1 MTPTPAPKKGVR
13 NPCLVLIPAS
23 PGRPGKAGVAPARYS
38 GGDGT
43 RPRPDPVPAGMSGR
57 AALVRGA
64 AAVAVFAVAFA
75 VGNALGEDER
85 PAAPHAPARQ
95 ATTAA
100 LGPLRLEPAPALPEL
115 RAVPKSKPTRPPA
128 ALARPGPAMPTAPAV
143 ESEGVPAETG
153 GYSAPTPT
161 PPVSSP
167 APAEPPPKAPAP
179 PPSEPPPSSTDAPQS
194 AAPAP
199 DPAPAPAPVPTPD
212 PSPSGGS
219 GQFAGP

>member
-1 MTPTPAPKKGVR
+1 MAR
-13 NPCLVLIPAS
+13 
-23 PGRPGKAGVAPARYS
+23 ARYS

-43 RPRPDPVPAGMSGR
+43 RPRPDSVSAGMSGR

-64 AAVAVFAVAFA
+64 AAAAVFAVSFA
-75 VGNALGEDER
+75 VGSALGEDER

-95 ATTAA
+95 QATAA
-100 LGPLRLEPAPALPEL
+100 LGPLRLEPAPTLPEL
-115 RAVPKSKPTRPPA
+115 RAVASKPKPKPAPA
-128 ALARPGPAMPTAPAV
+128 APAGPGPAAPATPAV
-143 ESEGVPAETG
+143 ESENVPAETG

-167 APAEPPPKAPAP
+167 PPAEQAPAAPAPPPAEPPP
-179 PPSEPPPSSTDAPQS
+179 SSKDAPQS

-212 PSPSGGS
+212 PSPGGGS
-219 GQFAGP
+219 GQYSGP

>member
-1 MTPTPAPKKGVR
+1 VT
-13 NPCLVLIPAS
+13 
-23 PGRPGKAGVAPARYS
+23 APARYP

-43 RPRPDPVPAGMSGR
+43 RPRPDPVPARMSGR

-64 AAVAVFAVAFA
+64 AAAAVFAVSFA
-75 VGNALGEDER
+75 IGNALGEDDR
-85 PAAPHAPARQ
+85 PAAPHAPAARQ

-115 RAVPKSKPTRPPA
+115 RAVPSKRKPAPA
-128 ALARPGPAMPTAPAV
+128 APAGPRPAAPAAPAL
-143 ESEGVPAETG
+143 ESEGVPPETG

-167 APAEPPPKAPAP
+167 PPAEPAPTAPA
-179 PPSEPPPSSTDAPQS
+179 PPSEPPPSTTDAPQS
-194 AAPAP
+194 SAPGP

-219 GQFAGP
+219 GQYAGP